1 MNWTACFILGLIS
14 LLGGHCHSTAVAKSL
29 RRAKTLPQIE
39 DSKQAPTMRRE
50 RRRTCVASRYA
61 AVSTSDHGTEYTR
74 FDADVEEYQVADT
87 PYGQQNI
94 NQDLQ
99 RSL

>member
-1 MNWTACFILGLIS
+1 MNRGLIS
-14 LLGGHCHSTAVAKSL
+14 LLGGHCHSVAVAKSL
-29 RRAKTLPQIE
+29 RRAKTLL
-39 DSKQAPTMRRE
+39 DSEQAPTVRRE

-61 AVSTSDHGTEYTR
+61 AVSTSDHGTAYTR

-87 PYGQQNI
+87 PYDQQNI